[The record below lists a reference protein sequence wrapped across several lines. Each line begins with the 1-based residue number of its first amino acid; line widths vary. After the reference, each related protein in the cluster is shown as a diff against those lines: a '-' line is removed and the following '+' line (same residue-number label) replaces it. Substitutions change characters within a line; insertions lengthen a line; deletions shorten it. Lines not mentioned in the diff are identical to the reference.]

1 MDEFGRGTTE
11 EEGISLLVG
20 AIEKFLERNKDCPHL
35 VVSTHF
41 QQIVT
46 HLPKTSLIQYL
57 KMDHVKEEKDLCFLY
72 KVTEGKLKEN
82 ICGLAKRNCIDSDQ
96 FTILLP

>member
-11 EEGISLLVG
+11 EEGVSLLVG
-20 AIEKFLERNKDCPHL
+20 ALRRFLERGKACPHV

-46 HLPKTSLIQYL
+46 HLPKTDMIQYL
-57 KMDHVKEEKDLCFLY
+57 KMDHVKEEGSLYFLY
-72 KVTEGKLKEN
+72 KVKEGQN
-82 ICGLAKRNCIDSDQ
+82 
-96 FTILLP
+96 LLLSTLETQYELF